1 MPALITIP
9 AAGIVAAIFGAALY
23 FPIYRTKG
31 HYIALVS
38 LAFQFIIVLA
48 LDNLAFTG
56 GPQGLK
62 SIPSIS
68 IFGYDFLSTP
78 GGLHFYTN
86 YYYFTLLIVVLT
98 VIFFHRLHN
107 SWVGLTLSYIRD
119 DEIAARCFGVN
130 SSAWQLIAFMTGTF
144 FMGIGGS
151 IYAHMVGF
159 ISPPNFLFI
168 ESLAILAIV
177 IIGGMD
183 NIVGV
188 IIGTAI
194 LVIVPEKL
202 RVITEYRILL
212 YGLILII
219 MLLFRPEGLLPMKA
233 REYHDLL
240 VTRLKR
246 KTAEKSGVQ
255 G

>member
-1 MPALITIP
+1 
-9 AAGIVAAIFGAALY
+9 
-23 FPIYRTKG
+23 
-31 HYIALVS
+31 
-38 LAFQFIIVLA
+38 
-48 LDNLAFTG
+48 
-56 GPQGLK
+56 
-62 SIPSIS
+62 
-68 IFGYDFLSTP
+68 
-78 GGLHFYTN
+78 
-86 YYYFTLLIVVLT
+86 
-98 VIFFHRLHN
+98 
-107 SWVGLTLSYIRD
+107 
-119 DEIAARCFGVN
+119 
-130 SSAWQLIAFMTGTF
+130 
-144 FMGIGGS
+144 
-151 IYAHMVGF
+151 MVGF